1 MPHCCHCSVCLQPSL
16 CHKACL
22 KSSNLSH
29 QVLALLLIASLA
41 SQGFAA
47 NLRCAVATK
56 LWRPSLRGLGRPS
69 LVGYRTAQPWSRRPS
84 PPLVELRRR
93 ASLTKPSQAKPYCT
107 LVLPSPIRPSARRC
121 FSPCTRDVRSAQIL
135 LRCFTARKCK
145 RRASDLAAGPRTP
158 SFSMCSINSL
168 YMIPDTP
175 RVMFSCS
182 MEGHRSCCLMRL
194 RKDSCWVVARSC

>member
-1 MPHCCHCSVCLQPSL
+1 MPHCCHYSVCLQPSL

-22 KSSNLSH
+22 KSFNLSH

-41 SQGFAA
+41 SQGFDA

-107 LVLPSPIRPSARRC
+107 LVLPSPIRPSGIQVLRAAPGMRQHMLCSHPTVRC
-121 FSPCTRDVRSAQIL
+121 LC
-135 LRCFTARKCK
+135 
-145 RRASDLAAGPRTP
+145 
-158 SFSMCSINSL
+158 N
-168 YMIPDTP
+168 
-175 RVMFSCS
+175 
-182 MEGHRSCCLMRL
+182 CLMRVRVGAL
-194 RKDSCWVVARSC
+194 VRGLQAGYGGAYACCACFLAVVNLTTT